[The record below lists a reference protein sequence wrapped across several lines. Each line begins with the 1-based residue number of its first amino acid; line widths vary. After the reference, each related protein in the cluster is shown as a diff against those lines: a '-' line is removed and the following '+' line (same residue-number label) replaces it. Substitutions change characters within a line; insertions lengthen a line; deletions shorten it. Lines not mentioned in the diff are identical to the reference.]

1 MNTDH
6 FDDTFP
12 LQSYNEWDPFDLLEL
27 PDTNTVHA
35 ADSPPIPA
43 STEPDENTL
52 GSVAEDTPSET
63 PPRGQESPQPS
74 KLGLV
79 QLNKWNEE
87 KTYDEDPPSC
97 IHYSIEWSHSE

>member
-12 LQSYNEWDPFDLLEL
+12 LQSYNEWDSFDLLEL

-35 ADSPPIPA
+35 ADLPPIPA

-52 GSVAEDTPSET
+52 GSVAEDISREIL
-63 PPRGQESPQPS
+63 PRGQELPQPS
-74 KLGLV
+74 KFGLV
-79 QLNKWNEE
+79 
-87 KTYDEDPPSC
+87 
-97 IHYSIEWSHSE
+97 